1 MNFSH
6 KGTFGNIY
14 NDIYGKCYS
23 FKPLYT
29 DKKPL
34 NSLNNTYTPTDSHNS
49 DFSIENLLNSE
60 SEALFDKTKTI
71 AKAIFSRLDIHSYI
85 SYLLDYNSLK
95 IRNEILEFERLFPS
109 KYCPSIKSKDSLT
122 TQLINIDQQKLV
134 EKVKCW
140 QDILKPVSEFISL
153 YHQYK
158 EIKQDKKLLDEK

>member
-1 MNFSH
+1 MNFND
-6 KGTFGNIY
+6 KGIFENIY
-14 NDIYGKCYS
+14 NEIYGKCYS
-23 FKPLYT
+23 FKPLYI
-29 DKKPL
+29 DNKGL
-34 NSLNNTYTPTDSHNS
+34 NSLNNTYTLTNSHNS
-49 DFSIENLLNSE
+49 DFSIENLLNNE
-60 SEALFDKTKTI
+60 SEALFDKTKTL

-109 KYCPSIKSKDSLT
+109 KYCPSIKSKESLIS
-122 TQLINIDQQKLV
+122 QLINIDNQKLV

-158 EIKQDKKLLDEK
+158 EIKQDKRLLDEK